1 MSAAVDEAAAA
12 LAYATLNDPT
22 QPPPPFAPERHA
34 AYLKRV
40 AADAGALEYALTE
53 YMRVSGVYWG
63 LTAMRLLGRD
73 AAAEL
78 GGPAL
83 VELARGCQNA
93 DGGFGGARGHD
104 SHVLYTLSALQVLA
118 LLGALDRCDRAAAAC
133 RARKAVATA
142 PRAVAA
148 RAAMSPAAQPPARPA
163 ARRSFSL
170 ASS

>member
-12 LAYATLNDPT
+12 HAYATLNDPT

-118 LLGALDRCDRAAAAC
+118 LLGALDRCDRAGQ
-133 RARKAVATA
+133 R
-142 PRAVAA
+142 
-148 RAAMSPAAQPPARPA
+148 QDLQ
-163 ARRSFSL
+163 RR
-170 ASS
+170 

>member
-118 LLGALDRCDRAAAAC
+118 LLGALDRCDRAAAA
-133 RARKAVATA
+133 AY
-142 PRAVAA
+142 VAA
-148 RAAMSPAAQPPARPA
+148 LQQPDGSFCGCLLYTSPSPRD
-163 ARRSFSL
+163 RTRSRMP
-170 ASS
+170 SSA